1 MRMRRLLVPLLCA
14 LLALPSHAACQASDD
29 EPEPDWKIFD
39 WDRDPSS
46 PPVVNAMLG
55 LATVGKTDILYDLG
69 SGDGRIAITAAKK
82 FGIRSVGI
90 EFNAQLIPLSR
101 QNALKA
107 GVAEKVEFIEG
118 DVFQQDFSAATVVAI
133 ALWESINVRLRP
145 RFLAMPPG
153 TRIVSNEHEMGEWKP
168 DRTVFVDS
176 RTSWGYRP
184 VHLWVVP
191 APVDG
196 AWRMTLRGKD
206 AALNVE
212 QKFQNFTGQAQF
224 ADGASTVRNGKI
236 RGRALTFDLVR
247 GATVTR
253 LSGSLQEDGAIAG
266 LDWRAVRQTR

>member
-1 MRMRRLLVPLLCA
+1 MRRLLIPLLCA
-14 LLALPSHAACQASDD
+14 ILVLPSYAAGPSNDD
-29 EPEPDWKIFD
+29 EPEPDWKVFD

-46 PPVVNAMLG
+46 PPVVNMMLG
-55 LATVGKTDILYDLG
+55 LATIAKTDILYDLG

-90 EFNAQLIPLSR
+90 EFNSQLVPISR
-101 QNALKA
+101 QNAQKA
-107 GVAEKVEFIEG
+107 GVTDKVVFIEG
-118 DVFQQDFSAATVVAI
+118 DVFQEDFSEATVIAI

-168 DRTVFVDS
+168 DKTVFVDS

-191 APVDG
+191 APIDG
-196 AWRMTLRGKD
+196 GWRFTLKGQEATLK
-206 AALNVE
+206 VE
-212 QKFQNFTGQAQF
+212 QKFQNFTGRAHF
-224 ADGASTVRNGKI
+224 ADGVSTIRNGKI

-247 GATVTR
+247 RAAVTR
-253 LSGSLQEDGAIAG
+253 LSGTLQDDGAITG
-266 LDWRAVRQTR
+266 TDWRAVREPR